1 MPRFKLTI
9 EYDGSHYRGWQF
21 QREAPTVMGKLMDA
35 IKEVYKV
42 NSYELYGAGRT
53 DAGVH
58 ALGQVAHL
66 DIDSAM
72 PPYIAMERL
81 NEILPSSIN
90 ILEMVKV
97 NPRFHARYDAKYRS
111 YVYHI
116 SRRRTAFGK
125 DYSWWVKEPLN
136 VEAMAAI
143 TPHFVGM
150 KDYRS
155 FGTAEKEGE
164 STLVK
169 IEHLKIF
176 EVDDSILIHIVGSHF
191 LWKQVRRM
199 VGIMVQVG
207 LGKLTEND
215 IDLLFKDYSTL
226 PGKFTAPPSGLYL
239 ERIYYAGEIINEEPA
254 WLINITKLKVKG

>member
-9 EYDGSHYRGWQF
+9 EYDGSRYRGWQF
-21 QREAPTVMGKLMDA
+21 QREAATVMGKLMDA

-42 NSYELYGAGRT
+42 SSYELYGAGRT

-72 PPYIAMERL
+72 PPYVAMERM
-81 NEILPSSIN
+81 NEVLPASIN
-90 ILEMVKV
+90 ILDMAKV
-97 NPRFHARYDAKYRS
+97 SPRFHARYDAKHRS

-125 DYSWWVKEPLN
+125 DYCWWVKEPLN
-136 VEAMAAI
+136 VEAMAAV
-143 TPHFVGM
+143 THHFTGM
-150 KDYRS
+150 KDYKS
-155 FGTAEKEGE
+155 FGAPEKEGE

-169 IEHLKIF
+169 IDHLKIF

-199 VGIMVQVG
+199 VGTLVQVG
-207 LGKLTEND
+207 LGKLSEAD
-215 IDLLFKDYSTL
+215 IDLFFSEYSTL
-226 PGKFTAPPSGLYL
+226 PAKFTAPPSGLYL
-239 ERIYYAGEIINEEPA
+239 EHVYYAGESINQEPT
-254 WLINITKLKVKG
+254 WLINIGKY